1 MRTSRWIAGI
11 AVLGALSMVTVA
23 TGLTAAAAPAPA
35 APAATASADTASAD
49 TARGR
54 DGGTVVLRYDIRFR
68 PLAENY
74 VDIGSPGPGVG
85 DLLVFQDQILD
96 RQGRQ
101 VGVQGGSCTITALLP
116 VGFQTHCVGTVSL
129 PAGQIAF
136 QGLVTDAPEKR
147 MAVVGGTGRYRQA
160 AGELTVLE
168 LGQNEAGTLTI
179 RLR

>member
-1 MRTSRWIAGI
+1 MRTSRWVASIAIAGS
-11 AVLGALSMVTVA
+11 LGATAVA
-23 TGLTAAAAPAPA
+23 TSLTATAAPAPT
-35 APAATASADTASAD
+35 APAATAQGQDRGTA
-49 TARGR
+49 
-54 DGGTVVLRYDIRFR
+54 VLRYDIRFR
-68 PLAENY
+68 PQIENY
-74 VDIGSPGPGVG
+74 VDIGTPGAGVG

-101 VGVQGGSCTITALLP
+101 VGVQGGNCTITALLP
-116 VGFQTHCVGTVSL
+116 PDGFQTHCVGTVSL

-147 MAVVGGTGRYRQA
+147 MAVVGGTGRYREA